1 MIFQDGEGKMS
12 KKMLLTIFASILVLA
27 AIVLGITIH
36 ANNNKNLATG
46 ESIIITVAPGMTN
59 ADIATMLQN
68 KKLIN
73 SPVFFRLQSKF
84 ARMER
89 SLQAGEYE
97 IMSGMSNWE
106 IIDLFSKGQVR
117 HKTLTIPE
125 GYTIEQIA
133 KKIEESGL
141 GSAEEFKKAAKDY
154 APYSYM
160 ETDNINVIFKAE
172 GFAYPSTYYLSP
184 GSSEK
189 EILAIMVKEFDT
201 QLTEDMRQ
209 KAKDKNI
216 SIRDLVNLASLVEK
230 EAVFPEE
237 RPIIAGVFLKRL
249 QIKMPLQSDTTIQYI
264 LGVQKKEISIAD
276 TKIDSPYNTYLY
288 AELPPGPIASPSI
301 STINAVLEPKQT
313 NYLYF
318 VADLEG
324 HHHFTETYQDHLK
337 EIEKIHGPQ

>member
-1 MIFQDGEGKMS
+1 MN
-12 KKMLLTIFASILVLA
+12 KKKLLTIIACIFVLA
-27 AIVLGITIH
+27 VVLLGIAFN
-36 ANNNKNLATG
+36 ANDNKNLTTG
-46 ESIIITVAPGMTN
+46 EHFIITVAPGMTN

-68 KKLIN
+68 KKMIN
-73 SPVFFRLQSKF
+73 SPGFFRLQSKF

-106 IIDLFSKGQVR
+106 IIGLFSKGQVR

-160 ETDNINVIFKAE
+160 ETDNSNVIFKAE

-184 GSSEK
+184 GSTEK
-189 EILAIMVKEFDT
+189 EILSVMVKEFDE
-201 QLTEDMRQ
+201 QLTEDIRQ
-209 KAKDKNI
+209 KAKEKNM
-216 SIRDLVNLASLVEK
+216 SIRDLVSLASLVEK

-324 HHHFTETYQDHLK
+324 HHHFTETYQEHLQ

>member
-1 MIFQDGEGKMS
+1 MGK
-12 KKMLLTIFASILVLA
+12 KKLLTIIAGILILA
-27 AIVLGITIH
+27 AIVLGVAIN

-46 ESIIITVAPGMTN
+46 ENIIITVEPGMTN
-59 ADIATMLQN
+59 ADIATLLQN
-68 KKLIN
+68 KKMIN

-97 IMSGMSNWE
+97 IVSGMSNWE

-160 ETDNINVIFKAE
+160 ETSNNNVIFKAE

-184 GSSEK
+184 GSAEK

-201 QLTEDMRQ
+201 QLTEDIRQ

-237 RPIIAGVFLKRL
+237 RPVIAGVFLKRL
-249 QIKMPLQSDTTIQYI
+249 QIQMPLQSDTTIQYI

-301 STINAVLEPKQT
+301 STINAVLDPKQT

-337 EIEKIHGPQ
+337 EIERIHGPQ

>member
-1 MIFQDGEGKMS
+1 MGK
-12 KKMLLTIFASILVLA
+12 KKLLTIIAGILILA
-27 AIVLGITIH
+27 AIMLGVAIN

-46 ESIIITVAPGMTN
+46 ENIIITVEPGMTN
-59 ADIATMLQN
+59 ADIATLLQN
-68 KKLIN
+68 KKMIN

-97 IMSGMSNWE
+97 IVSGMSNWE

-160 ETDNINVIFKAE
+160 ETSNNNVIFKAE

-184 GSSEK
+184 GSAEK

-201 QLTEDMRQ
+201 QLTEDIRQ
-209 KAKDKNI
+209 KAKDKNM

-237 RPIIAGVFLKRL
+237 RPVIAGVFLKRL
-249 QIKMPLQSDTTIQYI
+249 QIQMPLQSDTTIQYI

-301 STINAVLEPKQT
+301 STINAVLDPKQT

-337 EIEKIHGPQ
+337 EIERIHGPQ

>member
-1 MIFQDGEGKMS
+1 MGK
-12 KKMLLTIFASILVLA
+12 KKLLTIIAGILILA
-27 AIVLGITIH
+27 AIVLGVAIN

-46 ESIIITVAPGMTN
+46 ENIIITVEPGMTN
-59 ADIATMLQN
+59 ADIATLLQN
-68 KKLIN
+68 KKMIN

-97 IMSGMSNWE
+97 IVSGMSNWE

-160 ETDNINVIFKAE
+160 ETSNNNVIFKAE

-184 GSSEK
+184 GSAEK

-201 QLTEDMRQ
+201 QLTEDIRQ
-209 KAKDKNI
+209 KAKDKNM
-216 SIRDLVNLASLVEK
+216 SVRDLVNLASLVEK

-237 RPIIAGVFLKRL
+237 RPVIAGVFLKRL
-249 QIKMPLQSDTTIQYI
+249 QIQMPLQSDTTIQYI

-301 STINAVLEPKQT
+301 STINAVLDPKQT

-337 EIEKIHGPQ
+337 EIERIHGPQ

>member
-1 MIFQDGEGKMS
+1 MGK
-12 KKMLLTIFASILVLA
+12 KKLLTIIAGILILA
-27 AIVLGITIH
+27 AIVLGVAIN

-46 ESIIITVAPGMTN
+46 ENIIITVEPGMTN
-59 ADIATMLQN
+59 ADIATLLQN
-68 KKLIN
+68 KKMIN

-97 IMSGMSNWE
+97 IVSGMSNWE

-160 ETDNINVIFKAE
+160 ETSNNNVIFKAE

-184 GSSEK
+184 ASSEK
-189 EILAIMVKEFDT
+189 EILAIMVKEFDA
-201 QLTEDMRQ
+201 QLTEDIRQ
-209 KAKDKNI
+209 KAKDKNM

-237 RPIIAGVFLKRL
+237 RPVIAGVFLKRL
-249 QIKMPLQSDTTIQYI
+249 QIQMPLQSDTTIQYI

-301 STINAVLEPKQT
+301 STINAVLDPKQT

-337 EIEKIHGPQ
+337 EIERIHGPQ

>member
-1 MIFQDGEGKMS
+1 MGK
-12 KKMLLTIFASILVLA
+12 KKLLTIIAGILILA
-27 AIVLGITIH
+27 AIVLGVAIN

-46 ESIIITVAPGMTN
+46 ENIIITVEPGMTN
-59 ADIATMLQN
+59 ADIATLLQN
-68 KKLIN
+68 QKMIN

-97 IMSGMSNWE
+97 IVSGMSNWE

-160 ETDNINVIFKAE
+160 ETSNNNVIFKAE

-184 GSSEK
+184 GSAEK

-201 QLTEDMRQ
+201 QLTEDIRQ
-209 KAKDKNI
+209 KAKDKNM

-237 RPIIAGVFLKRL
+237 RPVIAGVFLKRL
-249 QIKMPLQSDTTIQYI
+249 QIQMPLQSDTTIQYI

-301 STINAVLEPKQT
+301 STINAVLDPKQT

-337 EIEKIHGPQ
+337 EIERIHGPQ

>member
-1 MIFQDGEGKMS
+1 MGK
-12 KKMLLTIFASILVLA
+12 KKLLTIIAGILILA
-27 AIVLGITIH
+27 AIVLGVAIN

-46 ESIIITVAPGMTN
+46 ENIIITVEPGMTN
-59 ADIATMLQN
+59 ADIATLLQN
-68 KKLIN
+68 KKMIN

-97 IMSGMSNWE
+97 IVSGMSNWE

-141 GSAEEFKKAAKDY
+141 GSAEDFKKAAKDY

-160 ETDNINVIFKAE
+160 ETSNYNVIFKAE

-184 GSSEK
+184 GSAEK

-201 QLTEDMRQ
+201 QLTEDIRQ
-209 KAKDKNI
+209 KAKDKNM

-237 RPIIAGVFLKRL
+237 RPVIAGVFLKRL
-249 QIKMPLQSDTTIQYI
+249 QIQMPLQSDTTIQYI

-301 STINAVLEPKQT
+301 STINAVLDPKQT

-337 EIEKIHGPQ
+337 EIERIHGPQ

>member
-1 MIFQDGEGKMS
+1 MGK
-12 KKMLLTIFASILVLA
+12 KKLLTIIAGILILA
-27 AIVLGITIH
+27 AIVLGVAIN

-46 ESIIITVAPGMTN
+46 ENIIITVEPGMTN
-59 ADIATMLQN
+59 ADIATLLQN
-68 KKLIN
+68 KKMIN

-84 ARMER
+84 VRMER

-97 IMSGMSNWE
+97 IVSGMSNWE

-160 ETDNINVIFKAE
+160 ETSNNNVIFKAE

-184 GSSEK
+184 GSAEK

-201 QLTEDMRQ
+201 QLTEDIRQ
-209 KAKDKNI
+209 KAKDKNM

-237 RPIIAGVFLKRL
+237 RPVIAGVFLKRL
-249 QIKMPLQSDTTIQYI
+249 QIQMPLQSDTTIQYI

-337 EIEKIHGPQ
+337 EIERIHGPQ

>member
-1 MIFQDGEGKMS
+1 MGK
-12 KKMLLTIFASILVLA
+12 KKLLTIIAGILILA
-27 AIVLGITIH
+27 AIVLGVAIN

-46 ESIIITVAPGMTN
+46 ENIIITVEPGMTN
-59 ADIATMLQN
+59 ADIATLLQN
-68 KKLIN
+68 KKMIN

-97 IMSGMSNWE
+97 IVSGMSNWE

-160 ETDNINVIFKAE
+160 ETSNNNVIFKAE

-184 GSSEK
+184 GSAEK

-201 QLTEDMRQ
+201 QLTEDIRQ
-209 KAKDKNI
+209 KAKDKNMN
-216 SIRDLVNLASLVEK
+216 IRDLVNLASLVEK

-237 RPIIAGVFLKRL
+237 RPVIAGVFLKRL
-249 QIKMPLQSDTTIQYI
+249 QIQMPLQSDTTIQYI

-301 STINAVLEPKQT
+301 STINAVLDPKQT

-337 EIEKIHGPQ
+337 EIERIHGPQ

>member
-1 MIFQDGEGKMS
+1 MGK
-12 KKMLLTIFASILVLA
+12 KKLLTIIAGILILA
-27 AIVLGITIH
+27 AIVLGVAIN

-46 ESIIITVAPGMTN
+46 ENIIITVEPGMTN
-59 ADIATMLQN
+59 ADIATLLQN
-68 KKLIN
+68 KKMIN

-97 IMSGMSNWE
+97 IVSGMSNWE

-133 KKIEESGL
+133 KSGL

-160 ETDNINVIFKAE
+160 ETDNSNVIFKAE

-184 GSSEK
+184 GSAEK

-201 QLTEDMRQ
+201 QLTEDIRQ
-209 KAKDKNI
+209 KAKDKNM

-237 RPIIAGVFLKRL
+237 RPVIAGVFLKRL
-249 QIKMPLQSDTTIQYI
+249 QIQMPLQSDTTIQYI

-301 STINAVLEPKQT
+301 STINAVLDPKQT

-337 EIEKIHGPQ
+337 EIERIHGPQ

>member
-1 MIFQDGEGKMS
+1 MGK
-12 KKMLLTIFASILVLA
+12 KKLLTIIAGILILA
-27 AIVLGITIH
+27 AIVLGVAIN

-46 ESIIITVAPGMTN
+46 ENIIITVEPGMTN
-59 ADIATMLQN
+59 ADIATLLQN
-68 KKLIN
+68 KKMIN

-97 IMSGMSNWE
+97 IVSGMSNWE
-106 IIDLFSKGQVR
+106 IIGLFSKGQVR

-160 ETDNINVIFKAE
+160 ETSNNNVIFKAE

-184 GSSEK
+184 GSAEK

-201 QLTEDMRQ
+201 QLTEDIRQ
-209 KAKDKNI
+209 KAKDKNM

-237 RPIIAGVFLKRL
+237 RPVIAGVFLKRL
-249 QIKMPLQSDTTIQYI
+249 QIQMPLQSDTTIQYI

-301 STINAVLEPKQT
+301 STINAVLDPKQT

-337 EIEKIHGPQ
+337 EIERIHGPQ

>member
-1 MIFQDGEGKMS
+1 
-12 KKMLLTIFASILVLA
+12 
-27 AIVLGITIH
+27 
-36 ANNNKNLATG
+36 
-46 ESIIITVAPGMTN
+46 
-59 ADIATMLQN
+59 
-68 KKLIN
+68 
-73 SPVFFRLQSKF
+73 
-84 ARMER
+84 MER

-184 GSSEK
+184 DSSEK

>member
-1 MIFQDGEGKMS
+1 MS
-12 KKMLLTIFASILVLA
+12 KKKLLTIMAGILILA
-27 AIVLGITIH
+27 AIVLGVAIN

-46 ESIIITVAPGMTN
+46 ENIIITVEPGMTN
-59 ADIATMLQN
+59 ADIATLLQN
-68 KKLIN
+68 KKMIN

-97 IMSGMSNWE
+97 IVSGMSNWE

-160 ETDNINVIFKAE
+160 ETSNNNVIFKAE

-184 GSSEK
+184 GSAEK

-201 QLTEDMRQ
+201 QLTEDIRQ
-209 KAKDKNI
+209 KAKDKNM

-237 RPIIAGVFLKRL
+237 RPVIAGVFLKRL
-249 QIKMPLQSDTTIQYI
+249 QIQMPLQSDTTIQYI

-301 STINAVLEPKQT
+301 STINAVLDPKQT

-337 EIEKIHGPQ
+337 EIERIHGPQ

>member
-1 MIFQDGEGKMS
+1 
-12 KKMLLTIFASILVLA
+12 
-27 AIVLGITIH
+27 
-36 ANNNKNLATG
+36 
-46 ESIIITVAPGMTN
+46 MTN
-59 ADIATMLQN
+59 ADIATLLQN
-68 KKLIN
+68 KKMIN

-97 IMSGMSNWE
+97 IVSGMSNWE

-160 ETDNINVIFKAE
+160 ETSNNNVIFKAE

-184 GSSEK
+184 GSAEK

-201 QLTEDMRQ
+201 QLTEDIRQ
-209 KAKDKNI
+209 KAKDKNM

-237 RPIIAGVFLKRL
+237 RPVIAGVFLKRL
-249 QIKMPLQSDTTIQYI
+249 QIQMPLQSDTTIQYI

-301 STINAVLEPKQT
+301 STINAVLDPKQT

-337 EIEKIHGPQ
+337 EIERIHGPQ

>member
-1 MIFQDGEGKMS
+1 MS
-12 KKMLLTIFASILVLA
+12 KKKLLTIMAGILILA
-27 AIVLGITIH
+27 AIVLGVAIN

-46 ESIIITVAPGMTN
+46 ENIIITVEPGMTN
-59 ADIATMLQN
+59 ADIATLLQN
-68 KKLIN
+68 KKMIN

-97 IMSGMSNWE
+97 IVSGMSNWE

-160 ETDNINVIFKAE
+160 ETSNNNVIFKAE

-184 GSSEK
+184 GSAEK

-201 QLTEDMRQ
+201 QLTEDIRQ
-209 KAKDKNI
+209 KAKDKNM

-237 RPIIAGVFLKRL
+237 RPLIAGVFLKRL
-249 QIKMPLQSDTTIQYI
+249 QIQMPLQSDTTIQYI

-301 STINAVLEPKQT
+301 STINAVLDPKPT

-337 EIEKIHGPQ
+337 EIERIHGPQ

>member
-1 MIFQDGEGKMS
+1 MN
-12 KKMLLTIFASILVLA
+12 KKKLLTLIACIFVLA
-27 AIVLGITIH
+27 VVLLGI
-36 ANNNKNLATG
+36 AFNENYNKNLTTG
-46 ESIIITVAPGMTN
+46 EHVIITVAPGMTN

-68 KKLIN
+68 KKMIN
-73 SPVFFRLQSKF
+73 SPGFFRLQSKF

-106 IIDLFSKGQVR
+106 IIGLFSKGQVR

-160 ETDNINVIFKAE
+160 ETDNSNVIFKAE

-184 GSSEK
+184 GSTEK
-189 EILAIMVKEFDT
+189 EILSVMVKEFDE
-201 QLTEDMRQ
+201 QLTEDIRQ
-209 KAKDKNI
+209 KAKEKNM
-216 SIRDLVNLASLVEK
+216 SIRDLVSLASLVEK

-324 HHHFTETYQDHLK
+324 HHHFTETYQEHLQ

>member
-1 MIFQDGEGKMS
+1 MGK
-12 KKMLLTIFASILVLA
+12 KKLLTIIAGILILA
-27 AIVLGITIH
+27 AIVLGVAIN

-46 ESIIITVAPGMTN
+46 ENIIITVEPGMTN
-59 ADIATMLQN
+59 ADIATLLQN
-68 KKLIN
+68 KKMIN

-97 IMSGMSNWE
+97 IVSGMSNWE

-160 ETDNINVIFKAE
+160 ETSNNNVIFKAE

-184 GSSEK
+184 GSAEK

-201 QLTEDMRQ
+201 QLTEDIRQ
-209 KAKDKNI
+209 KAKDKNM

-230 EAVFPEE
+230 EAVFHEE
-237 RPIIAGVFLKRL
+237 RPVIAGVFLKRL
-249 QIKMPLQSDTTIQYI
+249 QIQMPLQSDTTIQYI

-301 STINAVLEPKQT
+301 STINAVLDPKQT

-337 EIEKIHGPQ
+337 EIERIHGPQ

>member
-1 MIFQDGEGKMS
+1 MS
-12 KKMLLTIFASILVLA
+12 KKLLLTIFGSILVLA
-27 AIVLGITIH
+27 AIVMGIAIN

-46 ESIIITVAPGMTN
+46 ESIIIKVAPGMTN
-59 ADIATMLQN
+59 ADIATMLQD

-73 SPVFFRLQSKF
+73 SPFFFRMQSKI
-84 ARMER
+84 AKLER

-97 IMSGMSNWE
+97 IVSGMSNWE
-106 IIDLFSKGQVR
+106 IIDIFSKGKVR

-133 KKIEESGL
+133 RKIEENGL
-141 GSAEEFKKAAKDY
+141 GSSEKFKQVARDY

-160 ETDNINVIFKAE
+160 ETDNNNVIFKAE
-172 GFAYPSTYYLSP
+172 GFAYPSTYYISP
-184 GSSEK
+184 GLSEK
-189 EILAIMVKEFDT
+189 EILAIMVNEFDT

-209 KAKDKNI
+209 KAKEKSI
-216 SIRDLVNLASLVEK
+216 SIRDLVTLASLVEK
-230 EAVFPEE
+230 EAVFHDE
-237 RPIIAGVFLKRL
+237 RPVIAGVFLKRL
-249 QIKMPLQSDTTIQYI
+249 QINMPLQSDTTIQYI
-264 LGVQKKEISIAD
+264 LGVQKQEISIED
-276 TKIDSPYNTYLY
+276 TKIDSPYNTYLH

-301 STINAVLEPKQT
+301 STVNAVLEPKQT

-324 HHHFTETYQDHLK
+324 HHHFTETYKEHLK

>member
-1 MIFQDGEGKMS
+1 MGK
-12 KKMLLTIFASILVLA
+12 KKLLTIIAGILILA
-27 AIVLGITIH
+27 AIVFGVAIN

-46 ESIIITVAPGMTN
+46 ENIIITVEPGMTN
-59 ADIATMLQN
+59 ADIATLLQN
-68 KKLIN
+68 KKMIN

-97 IMSGMSNWE
+97 IVSGMSNWE

-160 ETDNINVIFKAE
+160 ETSNNNVIFKAE

-184 GSSEK
+184 GSAEK

-201 QLTEDMRQ
+201 QLTEDIRQ
-209 KAKDKNI
+209 KAKDKNM

-237 RPIIAGVFLKRL
+237 RPVIAGVFLKRL
-249 QIKMPLQSDTTIQYI
+249 QIQMPLQSDTTIQYI

-301 STINAVLEPKQT
+301 STINAVLDPKQT

-337 EIEKIHGPQ
+337 EIERIHGPQ

>member
-1 MIFQDGEGKMS
+1 MGK
-12 KKMLLTIFASILVLA
+12 KKLLTIIAGILILA
-27 AIVLGITIH
+27 AIVLGVAIN

-46 ESIIITVAPGMTN
+46 ENIIITVEPGMTN
-59 ADIATMLQN
+59 ADIATLLQN
-68 KKLIN
+68 KKMIN

-97 IMSGMSNWE
+97 IVSGMSNWE

-125 GYTIEQIA
+125 GFTIEQIA
-133 KKIEESGL
+133 KKIEDSGL

-160 ETDNINVIFKAE
+160 ETSNNNVIFKAE
-172 GFAYPSTYYLSP
+172 GFVYPSTYYLSP

-201 QLTEDMRQ
+201 QLTEDIRQ
-209 KAKDKNI
+209 KAKDKNM
-216 SIRDLVNLASLVEK
+216 SVRDLVNLASLVEK

-237 RPIIAGVFLKRL
+237 RPVIAGVFLKRL
-249 QIKMPLQSDTTIQYI
+249 QTQMPLQSDTTIQYI

-301 STINAVLEPKQT
+301 STINAVLDPKQT

-337 EIEKIHGPQ
+337 EIERIHGPQ

>member
-1 MIFQDGEGKMS
+1 MGK
-12 KKMLLTIFASILVLA
+12 KKLLTIIAGILILA
-27 AIVLGITIH
+27 AIVLGVAIN

-46 ESIIITVAPGMTN
+46 ENILITVEPGMTN
-59 ADIATMLQN
+59 ADIATLLQN
-68 KKLIN
+68 KKMIN

-97 IMSGMSNWE
+97 IVSGMSNWE

-160 ETDNINVIFKAE
+160 ETSNNNVIFKAE

-184 GSSEK
+184 GSAEK

-201 QLTEDMRQ
+201 QLTEDIRQ
-209 KAKDKNI
+209 KAKDKNM

-237 RPIIAGVFLKRL
+237 RPVIAGVFLKRL
-249 QIKMPLQSDTTIQYI
+249 QIQMPLQSDTTIQYI

-301 STINAVLEPKQT
+301 STINAVLDPKQT

-337 EIEKIHGPQ
+337 EIERIHGPQ

>member
-1 MIFQDGEGKMS
+1 MS
-12 KKMLLTIFASILVLA
+12 KKKLLTIMAGILILA
-27 AIVLGITIH
+27 AIVLGVAIN

-46 ESIIITVAPGMTN
+46 ENIIITVEPGMTN
-59 ADIATMLQN
+59 ADIATLLQN
-68 KKLIN
+68 KKMIN

-97 IMSGMSNWE
+97 IVSGMSNWE

-160 ETDNINVIFKAE
+160 ETSNNNVIFKAE

-184 GSSEK
+184 GSAEK

-201 QLTEDMRQ
+201 QLTEDIRQ
-209 KAKDKNI
+209 KAKDKNM
-216 SIRDLVNLASLVEK
+216 SVRDLVNLASLVEK

-237 RPIIAGVFLKRL
+237 RPLIAGVFLKRL
-249 QIKMPLQSDTTIQYI
+249 QIQMPLQSDTTIQYI

-301 STINAVLEPKQT
+301 STINAVLDPKPT

-337 EIEKIHGPQ
+337 EIERIHGPQ

>member
-1 MIFQDGEGKMS
+1 M
-12 KKMLLTIFASILVLA
+12 
-27 AIVLGITIH
+27 
-36 ANNNKNLATG
+36 
-46 ESIIITVAPGMTN
+46 
-59 ADIATMLQN
+59 
-68 KKLIN
+68 IN

-97 IMSGMSNWE
+97 IVSGMSNWE

-160 ETDNINVIFKAE
+160 ETSNNNVIFKAE

-184 GSSEK
+184 GSAEK

-201 QLTEDMRQ
+201 QLTEDIRQ
-209 KAKDKNI
+209 KAKDKNM

-237 RPIIAGVFLKRL
+237 RPVIAGVFLKRL
-249 QIKMPLQSDTTIQYI
+249 QIQMPLQSDTTIQYI

-301 STINAVLEPKQT
+301 STINAVLDPKQT

-337 EIEKIHGPQ
+337 EIERIHGPQ

>member
-1 MIFQDGEGKMS
+1 MGK
-12 KKMLLTIFASILVLA
+12 KKLLTIMAGILILA
-27 AIVLGITIH
+27 AIVLGVAIN

-46 ESIIITVAPGMTN
+46 ENIIITVEPGMTN
-59 ADIATMLQN
+59 ADIATLLQN
-68 KKLIN
+68 KKMIN

-97 IMSGMSNWE
+97 IVSGMSNWE

-160 ETDNINVIFKAE
+160 ETSNNNVIFKAE

-184 GSSEK
+184 GSAEK

-201 QLTEDMRQ
+201 QLTEDIRQ
-209 KAKDKNI
+209 KAKDKNM

-237 RPIIAGVFLKRL
+237 RPVIAGVFLKRL
-249 QIKMPLQSDTTIQYI
+249 QTQMPLQSDTTIQYI

-301 STINAVLEPKQT
+301 STINAVLDPKQT

-337 EIEKIHGPQ
+337 EIERIHGPQ

>member
-1 MIFQDGEGKMS
+1 MGK
-12 KKMLLTIFASILVLA
+12 KKLLTIIAGILILA
-27 AIVLGITIH
+27 AIVLGVAIN

-46 ESIIITVAPGMTN
+46 ENIIITVEPGMTN
-59 ADIATMLQN
+59 ADIATLLQN
-68 KKLIN
+68 KKMIN

-97 IMSGMSNWE
+97 IVSGMSNWE

-160 ETDNINVIFKAE
+160 ETSNYNVIFKAE

-184 GSSEK
+184 GSAEK

-201 QLTEDMRQ
+201 QLTEDIRQ
-209 KAKDKNI
+209 KAKDKNM

-237 RPIIAGVFLKRL
+237 RPVIAGVFLKRL
-249 QIKMPLQSDTTIQYI
+249 QIQMPLQSDTTIQYI

-301 STINAVLEPKQT
+301 STINAVLDPKQT

-337 EIEKIHGPQ
+337 EIERIHGPQ

>member
-1 MIFQDGEGKMS
+1 MGK
-12 KKMLLTIFASILVLA
+12 KKLLTIIAGILILA
-27 AIVLGITIH
+27 AIVLGVAIN

-46 ESIIITVAPGMTN
+46 ENIIITVEPGMTN
-59 ADIATMLQN
+59 ADIATLLQN
-68 KKLIN
+68 KKMIN

-97 IMSGMSNWE
+97 IVSGMSNWE

-160 ETDNINVIFKAE
+160 ETSNNNVIFKAE

-184 GSSEK
+184 GSAEK

-201 QLTEDMRQ
+201 QLTEDIRQ
-209 KAKDKNI
+209 KAKDKNM

-237 RPIIAGVFLKRL
+237 RPVIAGVFLKRL
-249 QIKMPLQSDTTIQYI
+249 QTQMPLQSDTTIQYI

-276 TKIDSPYNTYLY
+276 TKIASPYNTYLY

-301 STINAVLEPKQT
+301 STINAVLDPKQT

-337 EIEKIHGPQ
+337 EIERIHGPQ

>member
-1 MIFQDGEGKMS
+1 MS

>member
-1 MIFQDGEGKMS
+1 MGK
-12 KKMLLTIFASILVLA
+12 KKLLTIIAGILILA
-27 AIVLGITIH
+27 AIVLGVAIN

-46 ESIIITVAPGMTN
+46 ENIIITVEPGMTN
-59 ADIATMLQN
+59 ADIATLLQN
-68 KKLIN
+68 KKMIN
-73 SPVFFRLQSKF
+73 SPAFFRLQSKF

-97 IMSGMSNWE
+97 IVCGMSNWK

-160 ETDNINVIFKAE
+160 ETSNNNVIFKAE

-184 GSSEK
+184 GSAEK

-201 QLTEDMRQ
+201 QLTEDIRQ
-209 KAKDKNI
+209 KAKDKNM

-237 RPIIAGVFLKRL
+237 RPVIAGVFLKRL
-249 QIKMPLQSDTTIQYI
+249 QIQMPLQSDTTIQYI

-301 STINAVLEPKQT
+301 STINAVLDPKQT

-337 EIEKIHGPQ
+337 EIERIHGPQ

>member
-1 MIFQDGEGKMS
+1 MS
-12 KKMLLTIFASILVLA
+12 KKKLLTIIAGILILA
-27 AIVLGITIH
+27 AIVLGVAIN

-46 ESIIITVAPGMTN
+46 ENIIITVEPGMTN
-59 ADIATMLQN
+59 ADIATLLQN
-68 KKLIN
+68 KKMIN

-97 IMSGMSNWE
+97 IVSGMSNWE

-160 ETDNINVIFKAE
+160 ETSNNSVIFKAE

-184 GSSEK
+184 ASSEK

-201 QLTEDMRQ
+201 QLTEDIRQ
-209 KAKDKNI
+209 KAKDKNM

-237 RPIIAGVFLKRL
+237 RPVIAGVFLKRL
-249 QIKMPLQSDTTIQYI
+249 QIQMPLQSDTTIQYI

-301 STINAVLEPKQT
+301 STINAVLDPKQT

-337 EIEKIHGPQ
+337 EIERIHGPQ

>member
-1 MIFQDGEGKMS
+1 MGK
-12 KKMLLTIFASILVLA
+12 KKLLTIIAGILILA
-27 AIVLGITIH
+27 AIVLGVAIN

-46 ESIIITVAPGMTN
+46 ENILITVEPGMTN
-59 ADIATMLQN
+59 ADIATLLQN
-68 KKLIN
+68 KKMIN

-97 IMSGMSNWE
+97 IVSGMSNWE

-125 GYTIEQIA
+125 GFTIEQIA

-160 ETDNINVIFKAE
+160 ETSNNNVIFKAE
-172 GFAYPSTYYLSP
+172 GFVYPSTYYLSP

-201 QLTEDMRQ
+201 QLTEDIRQ
-209 KAKDKNI
+209 KAKDKNM

-237 RPIIAGVFLKRL
+237 RPVIAGVFLKRL
-249 QIKMPLQSDTTIQYI
+249 QIQMPLQSDTTIQYI

-301 STINAVLEPKQT
+301 STINAVLDPKQT

-337 EIEKIHGPQ
+337 EIERIHGPQ

>member
-1 MIFQDGEGKMS
+1 MGK
-12 KKMLLTIFASILVLA
+12 KKLLTIIAGILILA
-27 AIVLGITIH
+27 AIVLGVAIN

-46 ESIIITVAPGMTN
+46 ENIIITVEPGMTN
-59 ADIATMLQN
+59 ADIATLLQN
-68 KKLIN
+68 KKMIN

-97 IMSGMSNWE
+97 IVSGMSNWE

-160 ETDNINVIFKAE
+160 ETSNNNVIFKAE

-184 GSSEK
+184 GSAEK

-201 QLTEDMRQ
+201 QLTEDIRQ
-209 KAKDKNI
+209 KAKDKNM

-237 RPIIAGVFLKRL
+237 RPVIAGVFLKRL
-249 QIKMPLQSDTTIQYI
+249 QIQMPLQSDTTIQYI

-301 STINAVLEPKQT
+301 STINAVLDPKQT

-324 HHHFTETYQDHLK
+324 HHYFTETYQDHLK
-337 EIEKIHGPQ
+337 EIERIHGPQ

>member
-1 MIFQDGEGKMS
+1 MS
-12 KKMLLTIFASILVLA
+12 KKLLLTIFGSILVLA
-27 AIVLGITIH
+27 AIVMGIAIN

-46 ESIIITVAPGMTN
+46 ESIIIKVAPGMTN
-59 ADIATMLQN
+59 ADIATMLQD

-73 SPVFFRLQSKF
+73 SPFFFRMQSKI
-84 ARMER
+84 AKLER

-97 IMSGMSNWE
+97 IVSGMSNWE
-106 IIDLFSKGQVR
+106 IIDIFSKGKVR

-133 KKIEESGL
+133 RKIEENGL
-141 GSAEEFKKAAKDY
+141 GSSEKFKQVARDY

-160 ETDNINVIFKAE
+160 ETDNNNVIFKAE
-172 GFAYPSTYYLSP
+172 GFAYPSTYYISP
-184 GSSEK
+184 GLSEK
-189 EILAIMVKEFDT
+189 EILAIMVNEFDT

-209 KAKDKNI
+209 KAKEKSI
-216 SIRDLVNLASLVEK
+216 SIRDLVTLASLVEK
-230 EAVFPEE
+230 EAVFPDE
-237 RPIIAGVFLKRL
+237 RPVIAGVFLKRL
-249 QIKMPLQSDTTIQYI
+249 QINMPLQSDTTIQYI
-264 LGVQKKEISIAD
+264 LGVQKQEISIED
-276 TKIDSPYNTYLY
+276 TKIDSPYNTYLH

-301 STINAVLEPKQT
+301 STVNAVLEPKQT

-324 HHHFTETYQDHLK
+324 HHHFTETYKEHLK

>member
-1 MIFQDGEGKMS
+1 MGK
-12 KKMLLTIFASILVLA
+12 KKLLTIIAGILILA
-27 AIVLGITIH
+27 AIVLGVAIN

-46 ESIIITVAPGMTN
+46 ENIIITVEPGMTN
-59 ADIATMLQN
+59 ADIATLLQN
-68 KKLIN
+68 KKMIN

-97 IMSGMSNWE
+97 IVSGMSNWE

-141 GSAEEFKKAAKDY
+141 
-154 APYSYM
+154 
-160 ETDNINVIFKAE
+160 
-172 GFAYPSTYYLSP
+172 SP
-184 GSSEK
+184 GSAEK

-201 QLTEDMRQ
+201 QLTEDIRQ
-209 KAKDKNI
+209 KAKDKNM

-237 RPIIAGVFLKRL
+237 RPVIAGVFLKRL
-249 QIKMPLQSDTTIQYI
+249 QIQMPLQSDTTIQYI

-301 STINAVLEPKQT
+301 STINAVLDPKQT

-337 EIEKIHGPQ
+337 EIERIHGPQ

>member
-1 MIFQDGEGKMS
+1 MGK
-12 KKMLLTIFASILVLA
+12 KKLLTIIAGILILA
-27 AIVLGITIH
+27 AIVLGVAIN

-46 ESIIITVAPGMTN
+46 ENIIITVEPGMTN
-59 ADIATMLQN
+59 ADIATLLQN
-68 KKLIN
+68 KKMIN

-97 IMSGMSNWE
+97 IVSGMSNWE

-160 ETDNINVIFKAE
+160 ETSNNNVIFKAE

-184 GSSEK
+184 GSAEK

-201 QLTEDMRQ
+201 QLTEDIRQ
-209 KAKDKNI
+209 KAKDKNM

-237 RPIIAGVFLKRL
+237 RPVIAGVFLKRL
-249 QIKMPLQSDTTIQYI
+249 QIQMPLQSDTTIQYI

-276 TKIDSPYNTYLY
+276 TKIDSAYNTYLY

-301 STINAVLEPKQT
+301 STINAVLDPKQT

-337 EIEKIHGPQ
+337 EIERIHGPQ

>member
-1 MIFQDGEGKMS
+1 MC
-12 KKMLLTIFASILVLA
+12 KKKLLTIIAGILILA
-27 AIVLGITIH
+27 AIVLGVAIN

-46 ESIIITVAPGMTN
+46 ENIIITVEPGMTN
-59 ADIATMLQN
+59 ADIATLLQN
-68 KKLIN
+68 KKMIN

-97 IMSGMSNWE
+97 IVSGMSNWE

-160 ETDNINVIFKAE
+160 ETSNNNVIFKAE

-184 GSSEK
+184 GSAEK

-201 QLTEDMRQ
+201 QLTEDIRQ
-209 KAKDKNI
+209 KAKDKNM

-237 RPIIAGVFLKRL
+237 RPVIAGVFLKRL
-249 QIKMPLQSDTTIQYI
+249 QIQMPLQSDTTIQYI

-301 STINAVLEPKQT
+301 STINAVLDPKQT

-337 EIEKIHGPQ
+337 EIERIHGPQ